1 MVSVALPQ
9 VIRFACHIRQAE
21 MLEVAFLTEAPGD
34 TRHDDVVSV
43 FDHDVA
49 VMNLSALHEE

>member
-1 MVSVALPQ
+1 
-9 VIRFACHIRQAE
+9 